1 MKPRFLN
8 SIFGRNKKN
17 KKGIIFTLDVILGTI
32 IVLIVL
38 TFGSVYLS
46 LASDEKLGQLQLIR
60 TGNDILAILD
70 YRAILQSQNETLIYD
85 EMKTL
90 LPMNMD
96 MQILIEASSS
106 ATQTVVQPP
115 AKGLVVS
122 GSRVIY
128 INGNYA
134 KAKYLA
140 WYK

>member
-8 SIFGRNKKN
+8 SIFGKDR
-17 KKGIIFTLDVILGTI
+17 KGIVFTLDVMLGI
-32 IVLIVL
+32 MVVLIIL

-70 YRAILQSQNETLIYD
+70 YKAILQSQNETLIYN
-85 EMKTL
+85 EMKTM
-90 LPMNMD
+90 LPPNMD
-96 MQILIEASSS
+96 MQILIEAPSS
-106 ATQTVVQPP
+106 ATQTTMQPP
-115 AKGLVVS
+115 PKGLIVS

-140 WYK
+140 WYR